1 MGAHYGGPFFM
12 ITIHHLNHSRSQR
25 ILWLLEELE
34 LPYEIKHYERDPK
47 TMLAPASL
55 KKIHPLGKSPALTDG
70 EITVVESGAIVEYLI
85 DTYGA
90 GRLKPTAPEL
100 LRRYRYWL
108 HYAEGSAMMPLILTL
123 VFNKIQS
130 TPVPFFMRPL
140 IAGICQTVRA
150 SFINP
155 QLKLHF
161 DYVNG
166 ELAKSPWLAGDLSG
180 ADVMMSFP
188 IEAAVARGK
197 QDWPELKAFVERI
210 KARPAYQRAL
220 ARGGDY
226 QIL

>member
-1 MGAHYGGPFFM
+1 M

-34 LPYEIKHYERDPK
+34 LPYQIKHYERDPK

-123 VFNKIQS
+123 VFQKIRS
-130 TPVPFFMRPL
+130 TPAPFFLRPL
-140 IAGICQTVRA
+140 ITGICKTVES
-150 SFINP
+150 SFIRP

-161 DYVNG
+161 DYVNA
-166 ELAKSPWLAGDLSG
+166 ELSKGPWLAGDLSG